1 MAPQPTSTTAR
12 TDRPTRSPA
21 WPIDAATEYLARG
34 WQPVPLGPASK
45 KPRGGKGWQ
54 SRRYEPSD
62 FHGDD
67 NIGVLLG
74 PPSDHLVDIDLDV
87 GEAREL
93 AVHLFSDLPAF
104 GRAGA
109 PGGHRLVRCPDAPAK
124 ITKFQFSG
132 TAAEYA
138 AERLDLTP
146 ETNDKAVVLELRG
159 NGQTMFPPSLH
170 PGGERVAWAGGAVP
184 NVIPE
189 LTWDELQKSARLLAF
204 LAVVLRAYPRVA
216 GCRDEVC
223 MALTGVLLRLGSEEE
238 EVDEL
243 VTLVAQLAED
253 EEAGD
258 RGGKAAATRERL
270 DAEEP
275 TTGLPRLCELLDLA
289 PLEKTL
295 RKWLGIAGE
304 PAEAPGGVIVMRG
317 GALSQ
322 IVNRA
327 EAALLESGVGIFQ
340 RGETLVRVARID
352 VSSDEEG
359 VRRDRGT
366 TVLRTVREPWLVEQM
381 GVAIPWFVP
390 RLSGDLAPADP
401 STKYA
406 RTLLER
412 VGRWRFAVLRGL
424 TRAPTLDRCGAIAEV
439 PGYDPGT
446 QLYLDFVDGDFPPVP
461 ERPSRE
467 DAESALKRLDHLLRR
482 FPFVED
488 AARSVALSA
497 MLTGLVRRSL
507 CTAPLHAF
515 DAPTAGTGKSLL
527 AETIGIIV
535 TGHCP
540 AAISQGKS
548 AEEDEKRFATLLR
561 AGDPVLLIDN
571 CERPL
576 QGDFLCSMLTQ
587 EIVQARI
594 LGLSERVRL
603 PTSVLVLA
611 TGNNLTLAG
620 DMARRAVVCRLDAGV
635 EQPDAREFDFDPR
648 QEAEDARSELVV
660 AGLTALRAYHLA
672 GRPVSLK
679 PVGSFEDWSL
689 VRETLVWLDCSDPAD
704 TRAEVLRNDPR
715 RDELVELLA
724 AWDSGV
730 GCEPL
735 TLAQLRARA
744 QKRCEGDPLKN
755 LVRLLEN
762 RAGRGVWDPLR
773 VGNYLRRHRDRLV
786 GGRRLVVDGTTGG
799 AQRWLLKG
807 GTPHE
812 PELEL
817 ESL

>member
-1 MAPQPTSTTAR
+1 MATESTSATAR
-12 TDRPTRSPA
+12 GDSPSCSPDS
-21 WPIDAATEYLARG
+21 PIEAATDYLARR
-34 WQPVPLGPASK
+34 WHPVPLAPASK

-74 PPSDHLVDIDLDV
+74 PPSDHLVDIDLDIR
-87 GEAREL
+87 EAREL
-93 AVHLFSDLPAF
+93 AAHLLSELPTF

-109 PGGHRLVRCPDAPAK
+109 PGGHRLVRCVGAPPK
-124 ITKFQFSG
+124 IQKLALTGGAAQF
-132 TAAEYA
+132 A
-138 AERLDLTP
+138 AERLRLAP
-146 ETNDKAVVLELRG
+146 ESNDKAVVLELRS

-170 PGGERVAWAGGAVP
+170 PSGERVVWADGAAP

-189 LTWDELQKSARLLAF
+189 ALWDDLQKRARLLAF
-204 LAVVLRAYPRVA
+204 LAVVLRAYPREA

-243 VTLVAQLAED
+243 VTLVARLAED

-289 PLEKTL
+289 PLEKIL
-295 RKWLGIAGE
+295 RKWLGIAEE
-304 PAEAPGGVIVMRG
+304 PAEAPGDVIVMRG
-317 GALSQ
+317 GALTQ

-327 EAALLESGVGIFQ
+327 EGALLEADAGIYQ

-390 RLSGDLAPADP
+390 TLSGDLAPADP

-412 VGRWRFAVLRGL
+412 MGRWRFAVLRGL
-424 TRAPTLDRCGAIAEV
+424 TRAPTLDHCGAIAEV

-446 QLYLDFVDGDFPPVP
+446 QLYLDFAEGDFPPVP
-461 ERPSRE
+461 ERPKRA
-467 DAESALKRLDHLLRR
+467 DAESALKRLDHLLRG
-482 FPFVED
+482 FPFVDE

-507 CTAPLHAF
+507 RTAPLHAF

-594 LGLSERVRL
+594 LGLSERVQL

-620 DMARRAVVCRLDAGV
+620 DMTRRAVVCRLNAGV

-648 QEAEDARSELVV
+648 QEAEDARPELVV
-660 AGLTALRAYHLA
+660 AGLTALRAYHVA
-672 GRPVSLK
+672 GRPTSLK

-689 VRETLVWLDCSDPAD
+689 VRETLVWSGRSDPAD
-704 TRAEVLRNDPR
+704 TRAEVLGNDPR

-724 AWDSGV
+724 AWEAGV
-730 GCEPL
+730 GGEPL
-735 TLAQLRARA
+735 TLAQLRAWAKDRS
-744 QKRCEGDPLKN
+744 EGDPLKN

-773 VGNYLRRHRDRLV
+773 LGNYLRRYRDRLV

-799 AQRWLLKG
+799 AQRWRLEG

-812 PELEL
+812 PELKFEG
-817 ESL
+817 